1 VKKKWYLYCDG
12 FWGHRF
18 WGTLEP
24 LISLKSYLFGGSCLV
39 APFVEVAHLFKQPN
53 SGGHGTVSRYGVYKA
68 HNRIMT
74 ASLLFPSIIR
84 VKLMRW
90 MQDDDYKRE
99 GLRLYRE
106 RIDDVISKRDEYKN
120 KTVFQMKDII
130 NKFNLQ

>member
-1 VKKKWYLYCDG
+1 
-12 FWGHRF
+12 
-18 WGTLEP
+18 
-24 LISLKSYLFGGSCLV
+24 
-39 APFVEVAHLFKQPN
+39 
-53 SGGHGTVSRYGVYKA
+53 
-68 HNRIMT
+68 
-74 ASLLFPSIIR
+74 
-84 VKLMRW
+84 MRW